1 MDLNQIK
8 YHLPEEVRQSLTPD
22 RRERGKYICCFCS
35 SGSQPGQNHDGAFSI
50 NPDGLH
56 WQCFSCRRK
65 GDIFDFVAMRDG
77 ISLNAATKILME
89 KYGSRTGSPSAAP
102 QQRQP
107 EPDQQQKAPQDFS
120 DFVRKAHEALKG
132 SPAEEYLKKRGITAE
147 TADRF
152 MLGFAEDQKK
162 QPCIVLPH
170 DSAGTYYTT
179 RAISDMVSTKH
190 MKPTGVPA
198 ILFNTDALYQNQQ
211 PCFVVESQLC
221 AISIEQEGGSAV
233 ALAGLPGISAFLSLL
248 DKERPSAFLLL
259 SLDNDAPGQQGQR
272 ELAAG
277 LKERQIPFLEYNI
290 AGNCKDPNELLMMDH
305 AADPPSQLLHYSI
318 QAAHEVVSDFLKAEA
333 DREKELYR
341 SQSTGASFADFTKY
355 LTENAG
361 RPPIPTGFDSLDKIL
376 NGGLTAALY
385 IMGAISSLG
394 KTSWMLNIAD
404 NIAAAGHDVLYFS
417 LEMSRYELIAKSIS
431 RISFLRA
438 GRNSSPLGDAFST
451 FEVLNSQGAGL
462 TLQQISAL
470 QDAMKEYQETVGKHM
485 FIFSG
490 INSISVDDVTKAVEE
505 HIRITG
511 IRPVVFIDY
520 LQILAPED
528 LRSTDKQNTD
538 RAVVSLKNMSA
549 THDIPVFCIS
559 SLNRAN
565 YSEPISMA
573 AFKESG
579 AIEYGSD
586 VLIGIQLYGVDRKKS
601 EKDNDRAVRIAEIL
615 KKAEDP
621 KQPTDLEV
629 KILKNRNGSR
639 GGSGRLLFDK
649 KYNSFTEVPKDFTP
663 VHGKTPFDEPDRLPV
678 I

>member
-152 MLGFAEDQKK
+152 MLGFSQDSRK
-162 QPCIVLPH
+162 QPCIVMPH
-170 DSAGTYYTT
+170 DSEGTYYST
-179 RAISDMVSTKH
+179 RAIDDKSQNKYL
-190 MKPTGVPA
+190 KPAGVPSV
-198 ILFNTDALYQNQQ
+198 LFNADALYQSQQ

-221 AISIEQEGGSAV
+221 AISIEQQGGSAV
-233 ALAGLPGISAFLSLL
+233 ALNGTAGVSQLLSLL
-248 DKERPSAFLLL
+248 DKEKPTAFLML
-259 SLDNDAPGQQGQR
+259 SLDNDAPGQQAEK
-272 ELAAG
+272 ELSAG
-277 LKERQIPFLEYNI
+277 LKERQIPFLPFNA
-290 AGNCKDPNELLMMDH
+290 AGDCKDPNELLQKDPEILTGFVL
-305 AADPPSQLLHYSI
+305 AARELVEDM
-318 QAAHEVVSDFLKAEA
+318 KTAEA
-333 DREKELYR
+333 DRERELYR

-451 FEVLNSQGAGL
+451 FEVLNSQGGSM

-470 QDAMKEYQETVGKHM
+470 QDAMKEYQETIGKHM

-511 IRPVVFIDY
+511 TRPVVFIDY

-621 KQPTDLEV
+621 KLPTDLEV

-678 I
+678 L

>member
-8 YHLPEEVRQSLTPD
+8 YHLPEEVRQSLTAD
-22 RRERGKYICCFCS
+22 RRERGKFICPFCP

-65 GDIFDFVAMRDG
+65 GDIFDFVALRDG
-77 ISLNAATKILME
+77 ISLNAATKILIE
-89 KYGSRTGSPSAAP
+89 KYGSRTPSAAP
-102 QQRQP
+102 QQKQP
-107 EPDQQQKAPQDFS
+107 EPDQQQKAPQDYS
-120 DFVRKAHEALKG
+120 DFIRKAHEAMKG
-132 SPAEEYLKKRGITAE
+132 SPAEEYLLKRGITAE
-147 TADRF
+147 TIDRF
-152 MLGFAEDQKK
+152 MLGFSQDSRK
-162 QPCIVLPH
+162 QPCIVMPH
-170 DSAGTYYTT
+170 DSEGTYYTT
-179 RAISDMVSTKH
+179 RAIDDKSQNKYL
-190 MKPTGVPA
+190 KPAGVPSV
-198 ILFNTDALYQNQQ
+198 LFNADALYQNQQ

-221 AISIEQEGGSAV
+221 AISIEQQGGSAV
-233 ALAGLPGISAFLSLL
+233 ALNGTAGINQLLSLL
-248 DKERPSAFLLL
+248 DKQRPTAFLML
-259 SLDNDAPGQQGQR
+259 SLDNDAPGQQAEK
-272 ELAAG
+272 ELSAG
-277 LKERQIPFLEYNI
+277 LKERQIPFLPFNA
-290 AGNCKDPNELLMMDH
+290 AGDKKDPNELLQEDPEILTGFVL
-305 AADPPSQLLHYSI
+305 AAREIVEELK
-318 QAAHEVVSDFLKAEA
+318 KAEA

-341 SQSTGASFADFTKY
+341 SQSTGASFDDFTKY
-355 LTENAG
+355 LTANAG
-361 RPPIPTGFDSLDKIL
+361 RPPVPTGFDSLDKIL

-404 NIAAAGHDVLYFS
+404 NIAASGRDVLYFS

-431 RISFLRA
+431 RISFRRA
-438 GRNSSPLGDAFST
+438 GRNSSPLGDTFST
-451 FEVLNSQGAGL
+451 FEVLNSQGNNL

-470 QDAMKEYQETVGKHM
+470 QDAMKEYRETIGKHM

-490 INSISVDDVTKAVEE
+490 INSISVDDITKAVEE

-511 IRPVVFIDY
+511 SRPVVFIDY

-538 RAVVSLKNMSA
+538 RAVVKLKTLSS
-549 THDIPVFCIS
+549 TQDIPVFCIS

-586 VLIGIQLYGVDRKKS
+586 VLIGIQLYGVDRKKG

-663 VHGKTPFDEPDRLPV
+663 VHGKTPFDEGDRLPV
-678 I
+678 L

>member
-1 MDLNQIK
+1 MDLNPIK

-65 GDIFDFVAMRDG
+65 GDIFDFVALRDG

-89 KYGSRTGSPSAAP
+89 KYGSRTGSPSTAAP

-152 MLGFAEDQKK
+152 MLGFSQDSRK
-162 QPCIVLPH
+162 QPCIVMPH
-170 DSAGTYYTT
+170 DSEGTYYTT
-179 RAISDMVSTKH
+179 RAIDDKSQNKYL
-190 MKPTGVPA
+190 KPAGVPSV
-198 ILFNTDALYQNQQ
+198 LFNADALYQNKQ

-221 AISIEQEGGSAV
+221 AISIEQQGGSAV
-233 ALAGLPGISAFLSLL
+233 ALNGTAGVSQLLSLL
-248 DKERPSAFLLL
+248 DKEKPTAFLML
-259 SLDNDAPGQQGQR
+259 SLDNDAPGQQAEK

-277 LKERQIPFLEYNI
+277 LKERQIPFLPFNA
-290 AGNCKDPNELLMMDH
+290 AGDCKDPNELLQKDPEILTGFVL
-305 AADPPSQLLHYSI
+305 AARELVEDM
-318 QAAHEVVSDFLKAEA
+318 KTAEA
-333 DREKELYR
+333 DRERELYR

-451 FEVLNSQGAGL
+451 FEVLNSQGGSM

-470 QDAMKEYQETVGKHM
+470 QDAMKEYQETIGKHM

-511 IRPVVFIDY
+511 TRPVVFIDY

-663 VHGKTPFDEPDRLPV
+663 VTGKTPFDEPDRLPV
-678 I
+678 L

>member
-1 MDLNQIK
+1 MDLNEIK
-8 YHLPEEVRQSLTPD
+8 YHLPEEVNQRLTAD
-22 RRERGKYICCFCS
+22 RREKGKWICPFCG
-35 SGSQPGQNHDGAFSI
+35 SGNQPGQKHDAAFSI
-50 NPDGLH
+50 NPDGIH
-56 WQCFSCRRK
+56 WMCFSCRRK
-65 GDIFDFVAMRDG
+65 GDIFDFVSQCEG
-77 ISLNAATKILME
+77 ISLSAATKILKE
-89 KYGSRTGSPSAAP
+89 KYGSRTGTQH

-120 DFVRKAHEALKG
+120 EFIRKAHEALKG
-132 SPAEEYLKKRGITAE
+132 SLGEEYLQQRGITAE

-305 AADPPSQLLHYSI
+305 AADPPSKLLHYSI

-404 NIAAAGHDVLYFS
+404 NIAAAGRDVLYFS

-431 RISFLRA
+431 RISFQRA

-451 FEVLNSQGAGL
+451 FEILNSQGAGL

-485 FIFSG
+485 YIFSG
-490 INSISVDDVTKAVEE
+490 INSISVEDVTQAVEE

-511 IRPVVFIDY
+511 TRPVVFIDY

-528 LRSTDKQNTD
+528 IRSTDKQNTD
-538 RAVVSLKNMSA
+538 RAVVKLKNMSA
-549 THDIPVFCIS
+549 QHDIPVFCIS
-559 SLNRAN
+559 SLNRTN
-565 YSEPISMA
+565 YSEPINMA

-586 VLIGIQLYGVDRKKS
+586 VLIGIQLYGIDRKKG

-615 KKAEDP
+615 KKAEEGT
-621 KQPTDLEV
+621 QTDLEV
-629 KILKNRNGSR
+629 KVLKNRNGSR

-663 VHGKTPFDEPDRLPV
+663 VHGRTPFDEEDRLPV
-678 I
+678 L

>member
-1 MDLNQIK
+1 MSMDLNEIK
-8 YHLPEEVRQSLTPD
+8 YHLPEEVNQRLTAD
-22 RRERGKYICCFCS
+22 RREKGKWICPFCG
-35 SGSQPGQNHDGAFSI
+35 SGNQPGQKHDGAFSI
-50 NPDGLH
+50 NRDGIH
-56 WQCFSCRRK
+56 WLCFSCQKR
-65 GDIFDFVAMRDG
+65 GDIFDLVAQCEG
-77 ISLNAATKILME
+77 ISLSAATKILKE
-89 KYGSRTGSPSAAP
+89 KYGSRTGTQH

-120 DFVRKAHEALKG
+120 EFIRKAHAALKG
-132 SPAEEYLKKRGITAE
+132 SPGEEYLKKRGITAE

-152 MLGFAEDQKK
+152 MLGFAQDQMGR
-162 QPCIVLPH
+162 PAIVMPH
-170 DSAGTYYTT
+170 DSQETYYTT
-179 RAISDMVSTKH
+179 RTILDDADKKH
-190 MKPTGVPA
+190 LKPKDTQS
-198 ILFNTDALYQNQQ
+198 ILFNADALYQSQK

-221 AISIEQEGGSAV
+221 AVSIEQEGGSAV
-233 ALAGLPGISAFLSLL
+233 ALNGTAGTRMLLDLL
-248 DKERPSAFLLL
+248 DKRKPEAFLML
-259 SLDNDAPGQQGQR
+259 SLDNDAPGQQAEK

-277 LKERQIPFLEYNI
+277 LQERNIPFLPFNA
-290 AGNCKDPNELLMMDH
+290 AGDCKDPNELLQKEPDLLKGFVM
-305 AADPPSQLLHYSI
+305 AAGEIVTDMK
-318 QAAHEVVSDFLKAEA
+318 KAEA
-333 DREKELYR
+333 DRERELYQ
-341 SQSTGASFADFTKY
+341 SQTTAASFADFTKY

-404 NIAAAGHDVLYFS
+404 NIAAAGRDVLYFS

-431 RISFLRA
+431 RISFQRA

-451 FEVLNSQGAGL
+451 FEILNSQGAGL

-485 FIFSG
+485 YIFSG
-490 INSISVDDVTKAVEE
+490 INSISVEDVTQAVEE

-511 IRPVVFIDY
+511 TRPVVFIDY

-528 LRSTDKQNTD
+528 IRSTDKQNTD
-538 RAVVSLKNMSA
+538 RAVVKLKNMSA
-549 THDIPVFCIS
+549 QHDIPVFCIS
-559 SLNRAN
+559 SLNRTN
-565 YSEPISMA
+565 YSEPINMA

-586 VLIGIQLYGVDRKKS
+586 VLIGIQLYGIDRKKG
-601 EKDNDRAVRIAEIL
+601 EKDNDRAVRISEIL
-615 KKAEDP
+615 KKAEEGT
-621 KQPTDLEV
+621 QTDLEV
-629 KILKNRNGSR
+629 KVLKNRNGSR

-663 VHGKTPFDEPDRLPV
+663 VHGRTPFDEEDRLPV
-678 I
+678 L

>member
-1 MDLNQIK
+1 MDLNPIK
-8 YHLPEEVRQSLTPD
+8 YHLPEEIRQSLTPD
-22 RRERGKYICCFCS
+22 RRERGKYLCPFCS
-35 SGSQPGQNHDGAFSI
+35 SGSQPGHNHDGAFSV

-56 WQCFSCRRK
+56 WKCFSCGRK

-77 ISLNAATKILME
+77 ISLNAATKILKE
-89 KYGSRTGSPSAAP
+89 KYGSRTGSPSTAAP

-120 DFVRKAHEALKG
+120 DFIRKAHAALKG
-132 SPAEEYLKKRGITAE
+132 SPGEEFFKKRAITE
-147 TADRF
+147 ESTDRF
-152 MLGFAEDQKK
+152 MLGFALDGRNR
-162 QPCIVLPH
+162 PAIVMPH
-170 DSAGTYYTT
+170 DSQGTYYTT
-179 RAISDMVSTKH
+179 RTIADDADPKYL
-190 MKPTGVPA
+190 KPKDTQS
-198 ILFNTDALYQNQQ
+198 ILFNADALYQSQQ

-221 AISIEQEGGSAV
+221 AISIEQQGGSAV
-233 ALAGLPGISAFLSLL
+233 ALNGTGGVDQLLTLL
-248 DKERPSAFLLL
+248 DKEKPTAFLML
-259 SLDNDAPGQQGQR
+259 SLDNDAPGQQAEK

-277 LKERQIPFLEYNI
+277 LKERQIPFLPFNA
-290 AGNCKDPNELLMMDH
+290 AGDCKDPNELLQKDPEILTGFVL
-305 AADPPSQLLHYSI
+305 AARELVEDM
-318 QAAHEVVSDFLKAEA
+318 KTAEA
-333 DREKELYR
+333 DRERELYR

-451 FEVLNSQGAGL
+451 FEVLNSQGGSM

-470 QDAMKEYQETVGKHM
+470 QDAMKEYQETIGKHM

-511 IRPVVFIDY
+511 TRPVVFIDY

-621 KQPTDLEV
+621 KLPTDLEV

-663 VHGKTPFDEPDRLPV
+663 VTGKTPFDEPDRLPV
-678 I
+678 L

>member
-1 MDLNQIK
+1 M
-8 YHLPEEVRQSLTPD
+8 T
-22 RRERGKYICCFCS
+22 
-35 SGSQPGQNHDGAFSI
+35 
-50 NPDGLH
+50 
-56 WQCFSCRRK
+56 
-65 GDIFDFVAMRDG
+65 
-77 ISLNAATKILME
+77 
-89 KYGSRTGSPSAAP
+89 
-102 QQRQP
+102 
-107 EPDQQQKAPQDFS
+107 
-120 DFVRKAHEALKG
+120 
-132 SPAEEYLKKRGITAE
+132 
-147 TADRF
+147 
-152 MLGFAEDQKK
+152 
-162 QPCIVLPH
+162 
-170 DSAGTYYTT
+170 
-179 RAISDMVSTKH
+179 
-190 MKPTGVPA
+190 
-198 ILFNTDALYQNQQ
+198 
-211 PCFVVESQLC
+211 
-221 AISIEQEGGSAV
+221 
-233 ALAGLPGISAFLSLL
+233 
-248 DKERPSAFLLL
+248 
-259 SLDNDAPGQQGQR
+259 
-272 ELAAG
+272 G
-277 LKERQIPFLEYNI
+277 LKERQIPFLPFNA
-290 AGNCKDPNELLMMDH
+290 AGEKKDPNELLQEDPEILTGFVL
-305 AADPPSQLLHYSI
+305 AARELVEDMKI
-318 QAAHEVVSDFLKAEA
+318 AEA

-417 LEMSRYELIAKSIS
+417 LEMSRYELIAKIIS

-438 GRNSSPLGDAFST
+438 GRNSSPLGDTFST
-451 FEVLNSQGAGL
+451 FEVLNSQGGSM

-470 QDAMKEYQETVGKHM
+470 QDAMKEYQETIGKHM

-511 IRPVVFIDY
+511 TRPVVFIDY

-621 KQPTDLEV
+621 KLPTDLEV

-663 VHGKTPFDEPDRLPV
+663 VTGKTPFDEPDRLPV
-678 I
+678 L

>member
-1 MDLNQIK
+1 MDLNPIK
-8 YHLPEEVRQSLTPD
+8 YHLQEEVRQSLTPD
-22 RRERGKYICCFCS
+22 RRERGKFICPFCS
-35 SGSQPGQNHDGAFSI
+35 SGSQPGNNHDGAFSV

-65 GDIFDFVAMRDG
+65 GDIFDLVAMRDG
-77 ISLNAATKILME
+77 ISLNAATRILMD
-89 KYGSRTGSPSAAP
+89 KYGSRTGTQH

-107 EPDQQQKAPQDFS
+107 EPDQQKAPQDFS
-120 DFVRKAHEALKG
+120 EFVRKAHAALKD
-132 SPAEEYLKKRGITAE
+132 SPGAEYLRKRGITAE

-152 MLGFAEDQKK
+152 MLGFAQDQMGR
-162 QPCIVLPH
+162 PAIVMPH
-170 DSAGTYYTT
+170 NSQGTYYTT
-179 RAISDMVSTKH
+179 RTILDDADKRH
-190 MKPTGVPA
+190 LKPKDTPS
-198 ILFNTDALYQNQQ
+198 ILFNADALYQSQQ

-221 AISIEQEGGSAV
+221 AISIEQQGGSAV
-233 ALAGLPGISAFLSLL
+233 ALNGTGGVSQLLSLL
-248 DKERPSAFLLL
+248 DKEKPTAFLML
-259 SLDNDAPGQQGQR
+259 SLDNDAPGQQAEK

-277 LKERQIPFLEYNI
+277 LKERQIPFLPFNA
-290 AGNCKDPNELLMMDH
+290 AGEKKDPNELLQE
-305 AADPPSQLLHYSI
+305 DPEILTGFVQDARELV
-318 QAAHEVVSDFLKAEA
+318 EEMKKAET

-341 SQSTGASFADFTKY
+341 SQSTGASFSDFTKY

-404 NIAAAGHDVLYFS
+404 NIAAAGRDVMYFS

-438 GRNSSPLGDAFST
+438 GRNSSPLGESFST

-462 TLQQISAL
+462 TLQQVSAL
-470 QDAMKEYQETVGKHM
+470 QDAMKEYQETIGKHM

-511 IRPVVFIDY
+511 TRPVVFIDY

-528 LRSTDKQNTD
+528 IRSTDKQNTD

-549 THDIPVFCIS
+549 TYDIPVFCIS

-573 AFKESG
+573 SFKESG
-579 AIEYGSD
+579 SIEYGSD
-586 VLIGIQLYGVDRKKS
+586 VLIGIQLYGVDRKKG

-621 KQPTDLEV
+621 KLPTDLEV

-663 VHGKTPFDEPDRLPV
+663 VHGKIPFDEEDRLPV
-678 I
+678 L